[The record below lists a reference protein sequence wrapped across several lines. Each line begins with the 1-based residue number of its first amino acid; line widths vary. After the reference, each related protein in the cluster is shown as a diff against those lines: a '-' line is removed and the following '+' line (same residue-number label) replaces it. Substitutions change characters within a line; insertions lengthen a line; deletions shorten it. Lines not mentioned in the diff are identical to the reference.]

1 MLSYRHGFHAGN
13 HADVLK
19 HAIYQYVLKY
29 MGKKSKPFTVVDT
42 HAGAGAYSLDNDFSQ
57 KNKEFETG
65 IGPLWEMNQ
74 SELPESI
81 SDYVAAVR
89 RFNLES
95 DASQL
100 SVYPGSPWFALDN
113 LPLEGKGFFHELH
126 PADFELLREFVR
138 TNRYRKVIKGDGF
151 KESVGLLPPPS
162 KRGVVIIDPPYEL
175 KEDYSR
181 VVDYVTEMTSRFNSG
196 VYMIW
201 YPVVERSRIDEIES
215 RIKRSGIRNVQL
227 FELNVQADSEERGM
241 TGSGMIVIN
250 PPYTL
255 KAEFE
260 TVLPF
265 LTQTLGNKNGQ
276 QGAFWRA
283 EQLVEE

>member
-19 HAIYQYVLKY
+19 HALYQYVLKY
-29 MGKKSKPFTVVDT
+29 MGKKSKPFSIVDT
-42 HAGAGAYSLDNDFSQ
+42 HAGAGAYTLSNDFSQ

-65 IGPLWEMNQ
+65 IGPLWNMN
-74 SELPESI
+74 SAELPEPI
-81 SDYVAAVR
+81 ADYVAAVR
-89 RFNLES
+89 RFNSES
-95 DASQL
+95 DHTDLA
-100 SVYPGSPWFALDN
+100 VYPGSPWFALDS
-113 LPLEGKGFFHELH
+113 LPLEGKAFFHELH
-126 PADFELLREFVR
+126 PTDFELLREFVR

-151 KESVGLLPPPS
+151 KESVGLFPPPS

-175 KEDYSR
+175 KEDYHR
-181 VVDYVTEMTSRFNSG
+181 VVDYVTEITNRFNSA
-196 VYMIW
+196 VCMIW
-201 YPVVERSRIDEIES
+201 YPVVERTRIDEIES
-215 RIKRSGIRNVQL
+215 QLKRSGIRNIQL
-227 FELNVQADSEERGM
+227 FELNVMADSDEKGM

-260 TVLPF
+260 KVLPF
-265 LTQTLGNKNGQ
+265 LTQTLGNKEGQ
-276 QGAFWRA
+276 EGAFWRV